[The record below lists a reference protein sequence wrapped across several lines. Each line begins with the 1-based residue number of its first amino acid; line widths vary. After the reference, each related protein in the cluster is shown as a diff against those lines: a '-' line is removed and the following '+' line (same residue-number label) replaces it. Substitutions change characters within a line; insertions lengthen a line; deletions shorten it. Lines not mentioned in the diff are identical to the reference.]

1 MTSQKYQITLKC
13 FMKYETLFLQ
23 NSSKINVQKMR
34 KWNTRNWLFDSMK
47 SIKKNKTPGNDGL
60 TKKFYKVSGMN

>member
-1 MTSQKYQITLKC
+1 
-13 FMKYETLFLQ
+13 MKYETLFLQ
-23 NSSKINVQKMR
+23 NSSKINVQKMW

-60 TKKFYKVSGMN
+60 TKKFYKLSGMN